1 MFKEVNNI
9 YLLYFP
15 TFDLLL
21 LNIPTLQKMSPFF
34 PSNKTFIHTTCI
46 IILVIKNILSHVL
59 VTNRLHQSSSSL
71 SADVLILRRI
81 FSGPLKLSV
90 KSFDT
95 RSNQLMAGESYFFFF
110 TAYLSICC
118 SVHSLRSLQCSL
130 QSPPPTPLGFPYF

>member
-9 YLLYFP
+9 YLLCFP
-15 TFDLLL
+15 AFDLLL

-59 VTNRLHQSSSSL
+59 VTNRLHQSSSFSL
-71 SADVLILRRI
+71 SEDVLILRGI

-95 RSNQLMAGESYFFFF
+95 RSNQLMGESYFFSSV
-110 TAYLSICC
+110 YLSIC
-118 SVHSLRSLQCSL
+118 SVHSLRSLQCSSL
-130 QSPPPTPLGFPYF
+130 LLLHQGFHI

>member
-15 TFDLLL
+15 AFDLLL

-59 VTNRLHQSSSSL
+59 VTNRLH
-71 SADVLILRRI
+71 
-81 FSGPLKLSV
+81 
-90 KSFDT
+90 
-95 RSNQLMAGESYFFFF
+95 
-110 TAYLSICC
+110 
-118 SVHSLRSLQCSL
+118 
-130 QSPPPTPLGFPYF
+130 